1 MATDY
6 GERKKKNHLAKESNT
21 HTPLDSKGLLKSD
34 SIHRRYLSYFLM
46 KVKQK

>member
-6 GERKKKNHLAKESNT
+6 GEEKKKNLAKESKT

-34 SIHRRYLSYFLM
+34 SVHIRYLSDFLM
-46 KVKQK
+46 KVRQK